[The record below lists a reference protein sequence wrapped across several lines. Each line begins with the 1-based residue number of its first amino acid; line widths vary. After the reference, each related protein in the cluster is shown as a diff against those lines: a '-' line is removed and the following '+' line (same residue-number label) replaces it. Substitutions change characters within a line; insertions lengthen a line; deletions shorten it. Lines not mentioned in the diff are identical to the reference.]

1 MISKEFIE
9 QLIETADRTIQ
20 AAIAAIY
27 EYQKAKTYMPKYYKY
42 PEAFLKGIEEHESY
56 KEMEA
61 KIPAFNCGIKFFTNS
76 TYQPPANYGEL
87 LRGSDG
93 QFQINC
99 HSLESFDELLRL
111 FKSVPDASK
120 ALVSEEKYIDSAI
133 VSLVANITNRY
144 LYITKKFKTGDYDSE
159 LTKSLI
165 AQQLT
170 RLYAKNLSVNIC
182 VPICFMTFEADET
195 EIAEGISILKMS
207 QDFQMSRYNATHFE
221 STQESNVV
229 QCALFMLKMSGY
241 SINNDDREAMHNAIV
256 NYWAYPTEII
266 DDFFAA
272 IRVAVGCKTG
282 YGQLLVEP
290 IGWADKWT
298 TDLPAVYGANV
309 YSFNHKEVETKL
321 FGYSIY
327 NANNNDLDLIKTLFT
342 TIRQKRMDSK
352 HNKSFRKVF
361 IAIQRLN
368 RCMLREEDDDTA
380 LDAIIGIEA
389 LLSGDTQGEITYT
402 ISNRISVVAAKLERC
417 PYSPQ
422 DMRRAMKTIY
432 GFRSDIVHGRDTKK
446 NGMIAIDGKQV
457 ESKKLAVEF
466 LRYSL
471 LFIIGN
477 QEYLDVKEFESALD
491 NAVSNNDSK

>member
-1 MISKEFIE
+1 MLSKELIE
-9 QLIETADRTIQ
+9 QLIEMAERTIQ

-27 EYQKAKTYMPKYYKY
+27 EYQKEKTYLPKYYRY
-42 PEAFLKGIEEHESY
+42 PEVFFKGIEEHESY

-61 KIPAFNCGIKFFTNS
+61 NIPAFKCGIKFFTDS
-76 TYQPPANYGEL
+76 TYQTPANYGEL
-87 LRGSDG
+87 LRGIDG

-99 HSLESFDELLRL
+99 HSLEGFDELLRL
-111 FKSVPDASK
+111 FKSVPYASK
-120 ALVSEEKYIDSAI
+120 TLVSEERYIDSAS
-133 VSLVANITNRY
+133 VSLVANIANRY
-144 LYITKKFKTGDYDSE
+144 LYITKKFKSGDYDSE

-165 AQQLT
+165 AQQFT
-170 RLYAKNLSVNIC
+170 RLYTEKLNVKIC
-182 VPICFMTFEADET
+182 VPICFMTFEEDET

-207 QDFQMSRYNATHFE
+207 QDFQMSRYNASHFE

-229 QCALFMLKMSGY
+229 QCALFVLKMSGY
-241 SINNDDREAMHNAIV
+241 CINNNDREAVHNAIA
-256 NYWAYPTEII
+256 NYWSYPTEII

-272 IRVAVGCKTG
+272 IRIAVGCKTG
-282 YGQLLVEP
+282 YGQLLIEP

-298 TDLPAVYGANV
+298 TDLPAVYGANIHA
-309 YSFNHKEVETKL
+309 FNHNEVETKF

-327 NANNNDLDLIKTLFT
+327 NANNSDLDLIKTLFT
-342 TIRQKRMDSK
+342 IIRQKRMDSK
-352 HNKSFRKVF
+352 HNKDFRKVF

-368 RCMLREEDDDTA
+368 RCMLREADDDTA
-380 LDAIIGIEA
+380 LDAIIGIET

-402 ISNRISVVAAKLERC
+402 ISNRISVVAAKLTCC

-422 DMRRAMKTIY
+422 EMRRAMKTIY
-432 GFRSDIVHGRDTKK
+432 GFRSDIVHGRDTKR
-446 NGMIAIDGKQV
+446 NSMIAIDGKQV

-477 QEYLDVKEFESALD
+477 QEYLEVKEFEAALD
-491 NAVSNNDSK
+491 GALSNNDLV